1 MSASITRGFSFV
13 AIPAALLLLGSA
25 LVGGRSTSAA
35 PLAAPLFDAP
45 RSSMSAE
52 ETAVFAGGCFWG
64 VEAVFEHLKGVK
76 SAVSGYAGG
85 TVTSPGYELVSTGTT
100 GHAESVQVVYDPAVI
115 SYGDLLRVFFSVAH
129 DPTQKNRQGPDVG
142 TQYRSAIFYV
152 TDQQKEIAQR
162 YIKQLTDAKTFSR
175 PIVTE
180 VSRLKAFYPAE
191 EYHQD
196 YLKHHPDQP
205 YIVINDQPKVRNLQ
219 KQFPELWRN

>member
-1 MSASITRGFSFV
+1 MSDSTIRGISLL
-13 AIPAALLLLGSA
+13 AIPVALVLLGAKLLS
-25 LVGGRSTSAA
+25 GGASVATPVPD
-35 PLAAPLFDAP
+35 PLLDAP
-45 RSSMSAE
+45 RAAGSAE
-52 ETAVFAGGCFWG
+52 QTAVFAGGCFWG

-85 TVTSPGYELVSTGTT
+85 SVASPDYETVSTGTT
-100 GHAESVQVVYDPAVI
+100 GHAESVRVVFDPAVVT
-115 SYGDLLRVFFSVAH
+115 YGDLLKVFFSVAH

-152 TDQQKEIAQR
+152 TAEQKSIAEG
-162 YIKQLTDAKTFSR
+162 YIKQLADSKTFAR

-180 VSRLKAFYPAE
+180 VSRLKEFYPAE
-191 EYHQD
+191 SYHQD
-196 YLKHHPDQP
+196 YLAHHPDQP

>member
-1 MSASITRGFSFV
+1 MSTSITRGLSFV
-13 AIPAALLLLGSA
+13 AIPAAILLFGASVL
-25 LVGGRSTSAA
+25 GGRSSVATTL
-35 PLAAPLFDAP
+35 PDPLFDAP
-45 RSSMSAE
+45 RAVASAE

-64 VEAVFEHLKGVK
+64 VEAVYEHVKGVK
-76 SAVSGYAGG
+76 SVVSGYAGG
-85 TVTSPGYELVSTGTT
+85 TVASPDYETVSTGTT
-100 GHAESVQVVYDPAVI
+100 GHAESVRVVFDPAVV

-142 TQYRSAIFYV
+142 TQYRSAIFYA
-152 TDQQKEIAQR
+152 TDQQKEIAER

-175 PIVTE
+175 PIVTD

-219 KQFPELWRN
+219 KQFPELWRD